1 MKTIL
6 CTLFFSAIFSALFAQ
21 NWQSMA
27 AGLLPNGYVIF
38 SISAVGDNVAW
49 AVASGEYYQGPI
61 PATHHSRIL
70 RTSDGGLHWT
80 VAEVEEA
87 AGTISFQIVAEDSLT
102 AWITTQDFGG
112 GPGRALYKTTD
123 GGLNWSR
130 KLPIDAGGVALNRF
144 ADGQHW
150 LAHNRQITTFSA
162 DGGTNWTGSIVT
174 GYQTDEY
181 QILTSGANLS
191 NTVGDTVWSGTSSG
205 RILRFTN
212 YGESSQFINTGLGTT
227 TTITS
232 VAFQNHLHGLCY
244 SVNAVNNRRIARSV
258 NGGSTWTVL
267 PQQPGNTI
275 GWNIAAVPGAPEF
288 YVLASNYSFTQGK
301 VAITTN
307 SGNSWSIDDLKQPL
321 NAVVFTSPSTGW
333 IGGGKIV
340 AATQP
345 AIFKY
350 TGAALVGAPAPG
362 ELRGFSLSPNPVHSI
377 VYVDFDDFAAA
388 NSVVATLTDLY
399 GRHIFSSPLTDK
411 QLDVSQLPAGAYFL
425 KIETERGAAVR
436 KIIRQ

>member
-1 MKTIL
+1 MKTFL
-6 CTLFFSAIFSALFAQ
+6 CTLFFSTIFSALSAQ

-38 SISAVGDNVAW
+38 SISAVGDNVVW
-49 AVASGEYYQGPI
+49 AVASREYYQAPI

-80 VAEVEEA
+80 VAEVEET

-130 KLPIDAGGVALNRF
+130 KLPDNAGGVALNRF

-150 LAHNRQITTFSA
+150 LAHNRQTISFSA
-162 DGGTNWTGSIVT
+162 DGGTNWTGSIAM
-174 GYQTDEY
+174 GYQTNEY

-212 YGESSQFINTGLGTT
+212 YGASSQFLNTGLGTS

-232 VAFQNHLHGLCY
+232 VAFQDHLHGLCY
-244 SVNAVNNRRIARSV
+244 SVNAANNNRISRSV
-258 NGGSTWTVL
+258 NGGLTWTVL

-288 YVLASNYSFTQGK
+288 YVLASNYTFTQGK

-307 SGNSWSIDDLKQPL
+307 AGNSWSIDDLKQPL

-345 AIFKY
+345 AMFKY
-350 TGAALVGAPAPG
+350 TGAALVGTPAPG
-362 ELRGFSLSPNPVHSI
+362 ELHGFSLSPNPVHSI
-377 VYVDFDDFAAA
+377 IYVDFDDFSAAH
-388 NSVVATLTDLY
+388 SVVATLTDLY
-399 GRHIFSSPLTDK
+399 GRRILSSPLTDK

-425 KIETERGAAVR
+425 EIETEKGAAVR